1 MRLLRYALLTILTG
15 ILLIAIPPALEA
27 RGIQI
32 SLPDVSFPEMTLPRF
47 GTADLGDQPSIAPP
61 APVAAP
67 LPAQTLRNLSR
78 TDLTSYSAVYEY
90 TPDPTQGTRHKT
102 PEGITWW
109 GAGPAKDA
117 ADGALRPV
125 VVLLHGAGRTGHSMI
140 DMWHEV
146 AEAQNIVLIAP
157 DLSGVAG
164 WDKGLPDPRAVG
176 AMLAQAQQIYAAD
189 PAQMFLFGHSR
200 GGIAA
205 QVWAN
210 RTTAPWQA
218 AAVHA
223 GTLPADAVGPAP
235 RPVPIRHYLGSV
247 DRTFPFG
254 PARDGATAMAQAGHP
269 FDLVRLQGHNH
280 WFYNMGEAIAAD
292 AWDWMEQ
299 VTR

>member
-1 MRLLRYALLTILTG
+1 
-15 ILLIAIPPALEA
+15 
-27 RGIQI
+27 
-32 SLPDVSFPEMTLPRF
+32 
-47 GTADLGDQPSIAPP
+47 
-61 APVAAP
+61 
-67 LPAQTLRNLSR
+67 
-78 TDLTSYSAVYEY
+78 
-90 TPDPTQGTRHKT
+90 
-102 PEGITWW
+102 
-109 GAGPAKDA
+109 
-117 ADGALRPV
+117 
-125 VVLLHGAGRTGHSMI
+125 MI

-146 AEAQNIVLIAP
+146 AEAQDIVLIAP

-210 RTTAPWQA
+210 RTAAPWQA
-218 AAVHA
+218 VAVHA

-254 PARDGATAMAQAGHP
+254 PARDGAAAMAQAGHP
-269 FDLVRLQGHNH
+269 FDLVRLEGHNH
-280 WFYNMGEAIAAD
+280 WFYNTGEAIAAD
-292 AWDWMEQ
+292 AWDWMAQ